1 MAKNEVLTKCTSP
14 VEGDVIPGLILGVLD
29 RKYRGYELVS
39 CTIPPNL
46 FGTKSKRAR
55 RLICTL
61 KNGLINQCSIRGNV
75 PTPYFAVLQAA
86 IDLKQGFKR
95 QDIINMAVRI
105 VGEGKRKACELSWD
119 VLRNHHR
126 HARKCEA
133 GMVFMI
139 QEDNKEKGKLMIRA
153 RDISESVQY
162 FKAQPGRRKE
172 ARAIVAAQV
181 AEVAG
186 G

>member
-39 CTIPPNL
+39 CTIPSGL

-86 IDLKQGFKR
+86 IDLKQGFTR
-95 QDIINMAVRI
+95 QTVINLAVHI
-105 VGEGKRKACELSWD
+105 VGEGKRKACSLAWD
-119 VLRNHHR
+119 VIRNHQR
-126 HARKCEA
+126 HLRKKEA
-133 GMVFMI
+133 GMTYII
-139 QEDNKEKGKLMIRA
+139 QTGNDGKLMIRA
-153 RDISESVQY
+153 RDISETVQY
-162 FKAQPGRRKE
+162 FEAQPGRRKE
-172 ARAIVAAQV
+172 ARTIVAAQV

>member
-1 MAKNEVLTKCTSP
+1 MAKNHEVLTKCTAP

-29 RKYRGYELVS
+29 RKYRGYELVECS
-39 CTIPPNL
+39 IPPNL
-46 FGTKSKRAR
+46 FGTKSGRTR

-75 PTPYFAVLQAA
+75 PTPYFAVLQSA

-95 QDIINMAVRI
+95 TDVVDAAVRI
-105 VGEGKRKACELSWD
+105 VGESKRRAVEMAWD
-119 VLRNHHR
+119 VTKNHHR
-126 HARKCEA
+126 HARRKDAA
-133 GMVFMI
+133 GTYII
-139 QEDNKEKGKLMIRA
+139 QDDNHGKLMIRA
-153 RDISESVQY
+153 RDASETVQY
-162 FKAQPGRRKE
+162 FASQKGRKRE
-172 ARAIVAAQV
+172 SEAIVAAQV